1 MVMMV
6 IVLENA
12 DDQGNQLNDYAAEQ
26 QENFPSHV
34 HYTSPPSMDIE
45 KGKRNVSFPMSGLR
59 KQPPPFGC
67 SFEQSV
73 ARIYHNTKGE
83 ICQYQAGIKKT
94 AKGLDKFH
102 LLLYNTNREAT
113 DGRLLPLK
121 EF

>member
-12 DDQGNQLNDYAAEQ
+12 DDQGNQLYDHTAEQ

-113 DGRLLPLK
+113 DVGCFLG
-121 EF
+121 

>member
-1 MVMMV
+1 MMV

-73 ARIYHNTKGE
+73 ARIYHTTKGE
-83 ICQYQAGIKKT
+83 ICQYENQTLDILPGIC
-94 AKGLDKFH
+94 
-102 LLLYNTNREAT
+102 YNINNYFYFKYHR
-113 DGRLLPLK
+113 
-121 EF
+121 